1 MTFFEAFE
9 KIKKSIKFETAPEI
23 EGHLALQLNITDE
36 DAGGICYVEVND
48 GRILVEPYD
57 YRDNDW
63 ILWASTEDFCK
74 VFSGRLGVERALK
87 EERLKITGNVDRAME
102 FRKFTKKIARGPQ
115 KKA

>member
-9 KIKKSIKFETAPEI
+9 KIKKSIKFETVQEI

-36 DAGGICYVEVND
+36 DAGGICYVEVKD
-48 GRILVEPYD
+48 HKILVEPYD
-57 YRDNDW
+57 YHDNDG
-63 ILWASTEDFCK
+63 ILWASAEDFCK

-87 EERLKITGNVDRAME
+87 EERLKITGNLDRAME
-102 FRKFTKKIARGPQ
+102 FQKFVKKVRRGPQ